1 MATVLSLTL
10 FLALIGAGMPVSL
23 LSMIWGEISEN
34 MIFAASMAG
43 ALRAALAFGAVLACI
58 FEGRVREKVGKI
70 DLLIVGMLFEALS
83 LVGYSLS
90 RLFGH
95 LMVWSLLEG
104 FGSGLV
110 LIDVCLILSV
120 CTFRRT
126 ALIFTG
132 SPLGIAAGAFVLSFL
147 GERDLSW
154 RTKCQLSGFLI
165 LFVTVAV
172 FYLRRRYRLS
182 DFGTKLQ
189 KCSGDSTAPGTVQTV
204 LFCGAGLLLGTL
216 EAMTVLWSIAYP
228 ASDPDLIGMGISTQG
243 GIILGCLSMAAG
255 RLLAAL
261 LPFRKKTKM
270 RLCPLLYLCTE
281 ACLSGLAYGGVLSMR
296 AVLAGLMLAGAV
308 LGPLLPL
315 LASRDGED
323 RDDAGDIYIFEPGC
337 RQVFPAFYLAGWVLI
352 TPLTAALTGSGQ
364 LDRYPLW
371 LLIGGAVLAVL
382 LFLAG
387 RGLRKNKREAE
398 I

>member
-90 RLFGH
+90 RVFGH

-216 EAMTVLWSIAYP
+216 EAMTVLWSIRSG
-228 ASDPDLIGMGISTQG
+228 SDRHGDFD
-243 GIILGCLSMAAG
+243 AG
-255 RLLAAL
+255 RDHPGLPFHGRRKTARSSAAVQKKDEDAPVPSAL
-261 LPFRKKTKM
+261 SLHGSLPFRTCV
-270 RLCPLLYLCTE
+270 RGRPQHEGSARRAHARRGCAWTASAASCQQRRRGQGRCRRYLYL
-281 ACLSGLAYGGVLSMR
+281 
-296 AVLAGLMLAGAV
+296 
-308 LGPLLPL
+308 
-315 LASRDGED
+315 
-323 RDDAGDIYIFEPGC
+323 
-337 RQVFPAFYLAGWVLI
+337 
-352 TPLTAALTGSGQ
+352 
-364 LDRYPLW
+364 
-371 LLIGGAVLAVL
+371 
-382 LFLAG
+382 
-387 RGLRKNKREAE
+387 
-398 I
+398 